1 MAFLITT
8 NTAAAGNQHLSASPL
23 FLPLLTTLSIIIII
37 IIVII
42 LCPTLIPRL
51 IITGSHGSNHSPPG
65 PWRLPVIGNLHQLI
79 SILPHRRL
87 RQLALKYGPDIMH
100 LQLGELSH
108 IVISSAPAARQVMK
122 THEVVF
128 ASRPSLLGAD
138 IIVYAAI
145 SPPYFQQQ
153 LRKICVVELLG
164 AHRVRGFRS
173 IREDEVGKLVSTF
186 SRKAAEEE
194 AVNISEEVFWLST
207 RVTSRAA
214 LGKARERDD
223 GFLKIVSEVS
233 DALGGFRVSDFFPSL
248 KFIPLLTGYKAK
260 LVRIHTK
267 LDLML
272 DDIINEHKIERSNRQ
287 TGDNDDDDLVN
298 VLLNLQEAGT
308 QEFNLTVENIKAV
321 IVEVFLA
328 GVETS
333 ATAIDWTMA
342 EIKQSTSKGTI

>member
-108 IVISSAPAARQVMK
+108 IVISSAPAAR
-122 THEVVF
+122 
-128 ASRPSLLGAD
+128 
-138 IIVYAAI
+138 
-145 SPPYFQQQ
+145 Q

-287 TGDNDDDDLVN
+287 NNDDDDLVN

-321 IVEVFLA
+321 S
-328 GVETS
+328 VETS

>member
-1 MAFLITT
+1 
-8 NTAAAGNQHLSASPL
+8 
-23 FLPLLTTLSIIIII
+23 
-37 IIVII
+37 
-42 LCPTLIPRL
+42 
-51 IITGSHGSNHSPPG
+51 
-65 PWRLPVIGNLHQLI
+65 
-79 SILPHRRL
+79 
-87 RQLALKYGPDIMH
+87 MH

-138 IIVYAAI
+138 IIVYAGNDLAFTA
-145 SPPYFQQQ
+145 YTERYKQ

-173 IREDEVGKLVSTF
+173 IREDEV
-186 SRKAAEEE
+186 
-194 AVNISEEVFWLST
+194 
-207 RVTSRAA
+207 A

-287 TGDNDDDDLVN
+287 NNDDDDLVN